1 MAADL
6 NIDGTTSSFCK
17 VLDLTGAA
25 IASSDVPQED
35 AGKDQEVSS
44 KRDGVP
50 SISLPS
56 QSSDVRHFAMDMGGS
71 LVKIVYFSP
80 DTENVAGMSPF
91 SSPLLGGGRL
101 HFRKFEA
108 SKMDQCIRFIEQKQ
122 LHLGT
127 EGGKA
132 VVKATGGGAFKNS
145 KLFLDRFGIQLQ
157 KEDEMKCAVAGANF
171 LLQTIR
177 DEAFTFTEG
186 KKDFVVHKDGQQGGD
201 DLFPYLLVNIGSGV
215 SIIKVDRDGFERV
228 GGTNI
233 GGGTFWGLCR
243 LLTGLKDFDQML
255 ACSAGGDNSKVD
267 MLVGDIYGGRDYA
280 KVGLSSSTIASSFG
294 QVVMDEGSLEDYDK
308 ADITL
313 SLLRMIS
320 YNISHIATMTA
331 VKHGLKRIFFGG
343 YFIRGH
349 AYTMNTISFAVDYWS
364 KGELKAMFLRHEGF
378 LGALGAFLQDA
389 DAQALRSTPLQGAW
403 IEKFIKC
410 SIPPVKR
417 ASQSVSRH
425 EGIIGGGDKNVEKK
439 TVGSGAASLAEATRK
454 MVMHVRSMSND
465 TEPTGVSSGDYD
477 DTCEA
482 SSKNSQV
489 TSSSMSANDYS
500 QNQLLGK
507 ASLQVGVLHLVPTL
521 KLFPL
526 LRWPDRYEPNIIDM
540 LESREEREYWLDIL
554 QGMSPGLVEK
564 AVASD
569 ALLKSDTDSVENDA
583 IERGEAFRSVFSA
596 HLDRLRE
603 EPAAYGKIG
612 LSGLFE
618 MREECLRAFGFKDAY
633 FDVKRQENAAALA
646 VLPDLLAELDA
657 LEEGER
663 RLLALV
669 EGVLAGN
676 IFDWGSQS
684 CVDLYKNG
692 TILEIYRN
700 ARSSI
705 ARPWAVDCFDEL
717 NEKMS
722 WTDHLSDK
730 TGSGFVTF
738 HKYRKAL
745 LFCDNSGADV
755 VLGMIPFA
763 RELLRH
769 GTDVCLA
776 ANSLPAINDITVD
789 ELRDVVLLAA
799 GKCDILASA
808 LRGESNEVS
817 FGKLTVCASGS
828 GSPCID
834 FRRTSQ
840 ELCEAAKGVDLIVLE
855 GMGRAVHTNYAAQ
868 FQCDTLKLA
877 MLKNARLAER
887 LFNGRIYDCI
897 CKFEVYDQ
905 EPSM

>member
-1 MAADL
+1 
-6 NIDGTTSSFCK
+6 
-17 VLDLTGAA
+17 
-25 IASSDVPQED
+25 
-35 AGKDQEVSS
+35 
-44 KRDGVP
+44 
-50 SISLPS
+50 
-56 QSSDVRHFAMDMGGS
+56 
-71 LVKIVYFSP
+71 
-80 DTENVAGMSPF
+80 
-91 SSPLLGGGRL
+91 
-101 HFRKFEA
+101 
-108 SKMDQCIRFIEQKQ
+108 MDQCIRFIEQKQ

-145 KLFLDRFGIQLQ
+145 KLFQERFGIQLQ

-186 KKDFVVHKDGQQGGD
+186 KKDFVVHKDGEQGGD
-201 DLFPYLLVNIGSGV
+201 YLFPYLLVNIGSGV

-280 KVGLSSSTIASSFG
+280 KVGLSSNTIASSFG

-417 ASQSVSRH
+417 ASQSVSCQ
-425 EGIIGGGDKNVEKK
+425 EGITGGGDKNVAEKPL
-439 TVGSGAASLAEATRK
+439 GSGAASLAEATRK

-465 TEPTGVSSGDYD
+465 TEPAGVSSTDYD

-482 SSKNSQV
+482 SSKNSHV
-489 TSSSMSANDYS
+489 TRSSMTANDYS

-526 LRWPDRYEPNIIDM
+526 LRWPDRY
-540 LESREEREYWLDIL
+540 
-554 QGMSPGLVEK
+554 
-564 AVASD
+564 
-569 ALLKSDTDSVENDA
+569 
-583 IERGEAFRSVFSA
+583 
-596 HLDRLRE
+596 
-603 EPAAYGKIG
+603 
-612 LSGLFE
+612 
-618 MREECLRAFGFKDAY
+618 
-633 FDVKRQENAAALA
+633 
-646 VLPDLLAELDA
+646 
-657 LEEGER
+657 
-663 RLLALV
+663 
-669 EGVLAGN
+669 
-676 IFDWGSQS
+676 
-684 CVDLYKNG
+684 
-692 TILEIYRN
+692 
-700 ARSSI
+700 
-705 ARPWAVDCFDEL
+705 
-717 NEKMS
+717 
-722 WTDHLSDK
+722 
-730 TGSGFVTF
+730 
-738 HKYRKAL
+738 
-745 LFCDNSGADV
+745 
-755 VLGMIPFA
+755 
-763 RELLRH
+763 
-769 GTDVCLA
+769 
-776 ANSLPAINDITVD
+776 
-789 ELRDVVLLAA
+789 
-799 GKCDILASA
+799 
-808 LRGESNEVS
+808 
-817 FGKLTVCASGS
+817 
-828 GSPCID
+828 
-834 FRRTSQ
+834 
-840 ELCEAAKGVDLIVLE
+840 
-855 GMGRAVHTNYAAQ
+855 
-868 FQCDTLKLA
+868 
-877 MLKNARLAER
+877 
-887 LFNGRIYDCI
+887 
-897 CKFEVYDQ
+897 
-905 EPSM
+905 